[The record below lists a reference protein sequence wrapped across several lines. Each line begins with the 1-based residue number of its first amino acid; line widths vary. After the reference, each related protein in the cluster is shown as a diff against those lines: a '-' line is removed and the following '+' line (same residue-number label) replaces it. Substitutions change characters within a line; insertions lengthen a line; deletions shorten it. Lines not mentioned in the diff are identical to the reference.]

1 MFKKLFSGQNPGNAD
16 KSSRRS
22 ASADPKPRS
31 PEPEMTPELEA
42 SLGDENY
49 PDSPPLIS
57 ACGMDYRLL
66 RSYLAQ
72 EQWKR
77 ADQETVRMLL
87 ATAKQ
92 TQKGWLSREDL
103 ENFPC
108 EDLSTIDRLWVHYSQ
123 GQFGFSVQTQ
133 LWLDCGGVA
142 PEEDYEAYKK
152 FAELV
157 GWRKKGEWLFYDK
170 LIFNVDRSPFGHLPS
185 FRRAGAREMIFFRI
199 LTCRLFKPEH

>member
-1 MFKKLFSGQNPGNAD
+1 MFKKLFSGKNPNHDD
-16 KSSRRS
+16 KANRRG
-22 ASADPKPRS
+22 ASVTPKPQS
-31 PEPEMTPELEA
+31 QEPEMTPELEA
-42 SLGDENY
+42 SLADEYY
-49 PDSPPLIS
+49 PDSPPLLS
-57 ACGMDYRLL
+57 ACGADYRLL

-77 ADQETVRMLL
+77 ADQETARLL
-87 ATAKQ
+87 LSVAKQ

-103 ENFPC
+103 VNFPC
-108 EDLSTIDRLWVHYSQ
+108 EDLGTIDRLWVHYSQ
-123 GQFGFSVQTQ
+123 GQFGFS
-133 LWLDCGGVA
+133 A

-199 LTCRLFKPEH
+199 LTCRLFKPQH